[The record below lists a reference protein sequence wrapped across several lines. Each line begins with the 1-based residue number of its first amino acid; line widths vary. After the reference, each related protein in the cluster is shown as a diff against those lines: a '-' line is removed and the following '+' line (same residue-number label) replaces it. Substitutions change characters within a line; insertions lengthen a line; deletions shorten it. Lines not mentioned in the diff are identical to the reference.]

1 MTNNQIAER
10 LFLSHRTI
18 GPHLYQS

>member
-1 MTNNQIAER
+1 MAER